1 MERCPRT
8 DLARFEGW
16 NMGFEHLL
24 HETKEFNDD
33 ELLGYRSPKIIVVGC
48 GGAGSNSV
56 NRLSKMGV
64 HGAETYAINTDK
76 AHLDRM
82 RVDNKLLIGGSI
94 TRGLGC
100 GGLPDVG
107 LKCAE
112 QSEDE
117 LKKVISG
124 ADLVFITVGM
134 GGGTGTGLAPYVA
147 QLARRSRAVV
157 VAIASTPF
165 TVERSRVARAN
176 HGLEKLRHSADSVIV
191 LDNNKLLEIVPNLP
205 VNQAFGVMDQLV
217 SEVVKGLTETIT
229 MPSLINLDFADMRA
243 IMCTG
248 GTSTMLYAE
257 NAADDPDMVVMETMN
272 NPLLDIDFTGANGAL
287 IHLTSGPGLSLRT
300 AHEVIRG
307 ITDCLSENAN
317 VIFGARVDK
326 EYEGVIKVMTIITG
340 VKSPNL
346 LSPTV
351 GLVDYEVHEE
361 MMGIP
366 IVR

>member
-1 MERCPRT
+1 
-8 DLARFEGW
+8 
-16 NMGFEHLL
+16 MGFEHLL
-24 HETKEFNDD
+24 HETREYGDD
-33 ELLGYRSPKIIVVGC
+33 ESLDYLSPKIIVVGC

-56 NRLSKMGV
+56 NRLTNMGV

-76 AHLDRM
+76 LHLDRI
-82 RVDNKLLIGGSI
+82 RADNKLLIGRSV
-94 TRGLGC
+94 TRGMGC
-100 GGLPDVG
+100 GGSPEVG

-112 QSEDE
+112 ISEE
-117 LKKVISG
+117 EIRQVVSG

-147 QLARRSRAVV
+147 EMARKSRSVV

-165 TVERSRVARAN
+165 TVERSRVAKAN
-176 HGLEKLRHSADSVIV
+176 HGLERLRRRTDSVIM
-191 LDNNKLLEIVPNLP
+191 LDNNRLLEIVPNLP
-205 VNQAFGVMDQLV
+205 VNQAFGVMDQLI
-217 SEVVKGLTETIT
+217 SEVIKGLTETIT
-229 MPSLINLDFADMRA
+229 MPSLINLDFADVRA

-257 NAADDPDMVVMETMN
+257 NAADDPDMVVMETMD
-272 NPLLDIDFTGANGAL
+272 NPLLDIDFNGANGAL
-287 IHLTSGPGLSLRT
+287 IHLTSGPGMSIRT
-300 AHEVIRG
+300 AHEVVRG
-307 ITDCLSENAN
+307 ITNCLSDDAN

-346 LSPTV
+346 LSPHV
-351 GLVDYEVHEE
+351 GMVDYEVHEE

>member
-1 MERCPRT
+1 M
-8 DLARFEGW
+8 
-16 NMGFEHLL
+16 MGFEHLL
-24 HETKEFNDD
+24 HETKEYDND
-33 ELLGYRSPKIIVVGC
+33 ESIVYRSPRIIVVGC

-56 NRLSKMGV
+56 NRLAHMGV

-76 AHLDRM
+76 AHLERI
-82 RVDNKLLIGGSI
+82 RADNKLLIGGSI
-94 TRGLGC
+94 TRGMGC
-100 GGLPDVG
+100 GGMPDVG

-112 QSEDE
+112 LAEEE
-117 LKKVISG
+117 LREMVSG
-124 ADLVFITVGM
+124 ADLVFLTVGM

-165 TVERSRVARAN
+165 NVERSRVGRA
-176 HGLEKLRHSADSVIV
+176 HSGLERLRRSADSVIV
-191 LDNNKLLEIVPNLP
+191 LDNNRLLEIVPNLP

-217 SEVVKGLTETIT
+217 SEVIKGLTETIT

-257 NAADDPDMVVMETMN
+257 NTADDPDMVVMETMN

-300 AHEVIRG
+300 AHDVVRG
-307 ITDCLSENAN
+307 ITNCLSEDAN

-326 EYEGVIKVMTIITG
+326 DYQDVIKVMTIITG

-346 LSPTV
+346 LSPQV
-351 GLVDYEVHEE
+351 GLVDHEVHEE
-361 MMGIP
+361 MIGIP